1 MCGAA
6 LPYCATMPK
15 WAPRRAGMDDKKK
28 NGAVYGAFM
37 KGLAIALP
45 AFITIAVFVWVWG
58 LLKDNVVAPII
69 AGLDAPKVFAPRE
82 VTDAEKVLLG
92 QMKEES
98 DRQFANGGVK
108 TFPDQLLEF
117 DYVDDAKVKHYK
129 LLRPPLPSEE
139 PESYQGYSPLGKKR
153 SPMQVVLDEWGLK
166 REYDPGNG
174 RVLTYNWGE
183 YVLGSI
189 IGLVFVVVLG
199 FLARNFIGRRLF
211 NLFEAIAN
219 KAPVIK
225 LVYPHA
231 KQLVQ
236 FFFSDDQENPLK
248 FDTVVVIEWPRK
260 GVWTVG
266 FVTGSGIKCI
276 QEVSGKR
283 LVTVYIPSSPAPM
296 TGYTLLIGA
305 DEVYRIDFKVE
316 EVMKWVMT
324 GGVLGPV
331 DEMVRPMTGPQLA
344 LARSIDEQV
353 RERRQ
358 QMERKTALLDK
369 DAIAAEAKA
378 EEKKE

>member
-1 MCGAA
+1 MGG
-6 LPYCATMPK
+6 
-15 WAPRRAGMDDKKK
+15 PRRAGMTDKKK
-28 NGAVYGAFM
+28 NGVVYGAFM

-69 AGLDAPKVFAPRE
+69 AGLDAPKVLAPRE
-82 VTDAEKVLLG
+82 VTEAEKILLG
-92 QMKEES
+92 EMKEES

-108 TFPDQLLEF
+108 TFPDKLLEY
-117 DYVDDAKVKHYK
+117 DYTDDTKKIKHYK

-139 PESYQGYSPLGKKR
+139 PELYQGYSPLGKKR
-153 SPMQVVLDEWGLK
+153 SPMQVVLDDWGLK
-166 REYDPGNG
+166 REYDPVNG

-183 YVLGSI
+183 YVLGSV
-189 IGLVFVVVLG
+189 IGLVFVIVLG
-199 FLARNFIGRRLF
+199 FLARNFLGRRLF

-276 QEVSGKR
+276 QEVSGTR

-296 TGYTLLIGA
+296 TGYTMLIGA
-305 DEVYRIDFKVE
+305 DEVYRVDFKVE
-316 EVMKWVMT
+316 DVMKWIMT

-331 DEMVRPMTGPQLA
+331 DEMVRPMTGPQFA

-369 DAIAAEAKA
+369 EAIAAEAKA
-378 EEKKE
+378 EEKKSE

>member
-1 MCGAA
+1 MSDPAKHNSVF
-6 LPYCATMPK
+6 Y
-15 WAPRRAGMDDKKK
+15 RA
-28 NGAVYGAFM
+28 FI

-82 VTDAEKVLLG
+82 VTDAEKQLLG
-92 QMKEES
+92 EMKETS
-98 DRQFANGGVK
+98 DRQVANGGLK
-108 TFPDQLLEF
+108 TFPSDLLQY
-117 DYVDDAKVKHYK
+117 DHTDDEGRKHYK

-153 SPMQVVLDEWGLK
+153 SPMQVVLDEWGFK
-166 REYDPGNG
+166 RDYDANNG
-174 RVLTYNWGE
+174 KVLTYHPLE

-189 IGLVFVVVLG
+189 IGLVFVVILG

-211 NLFEAIAN
+211 SGFEALVT
-219 KAPVIK
+219 KTPVIK

-236 FFFSDDQENPLK
+236 FFFSEDESNPLK
-248 FDTVVVIEWPRK
+248 FDTVVFIEWPRK
-260 GVWTVG
+260 NIWTVG
-266 FVTGSGIKCI
+266 FVTGSGIKSV
-276 QEVSGKR
+276 QELSGKR
-283 LVTVYIPSSPAPM
+283 LVTVYVPSSPAPM
-296 TGYTLLIGA
+296 TGYTMLIPA
-305 DEVYRIDFKVE
+305 DEVYRVNLKVE
-316 EVMKWVMT
+316 DVMKWVMT

-353 RERRQ
+353 RERRSQ
-358 QMERKTALLDK
+358 IERQTALIDK
-369 DAIAAEAKA
+369 QAMAAEAKA
-378 EEKKE
+378 AEEKKE